1 MKNRVLFLV
10 LNNNCNLNCDYCF
23 YQQDK
28 HRKKDN
34 SLGVEDISRL
44 MDQLPGLG
52 FNEVT
57 ITGGEPLL
65 NMSLLKETIIKCHSL
80 GITTNLNTNGLL
92 LNDKNARSLHE
103 VGIQNLY
110 INSVYLDTNEID
122 RLMVLKD
129 FYNISVIH
137 VIHKRNIELSQEIC
151 RQVRDAGFSLI
162 VQPAFISSAT
172 EKQKNLSLRNIGP
185 SERLMFMTL
194 FDRYSNNKTY
204 RDLVHNY
211 YSSDSQ
217 KPDFC
222 DMGSR
227 RFVLD
232 TNGDVCRCFH
242 LYKNPIGNIR
252 SKSLRDIIKKTDI
265 KSSVKSSECFGEHC
279 LSLFA

>member
-1 MKNRVLFLV
+1 M
-10 LNNNCNLNCDYCF
+10 
-23 YQQDK
+23 
-28 HRKKDN
+28 
-34 SLGVEDISRL
+34 GVEDISRL